1 MAVVAAP
8 KDAVRVLFASGVT
21 ALDSDME
28 GVTMLDGD
36 MEGVTALDDDMGGVG
51 VTEDEEVTAS
61 TGVMLGANGVE
72 VAATSYRLGEG
83 TTVEFGLGDGRP
95 LGYESANISS

>member
-8 KDAVRVLFASGVT
+8 KDAVLVLFAS
-21 ALDSDME
+21 
-28 GVTMLDGD
+28 
-36 MEGVTALDDDMGGVG
+36 GVTALDDDMGGVG
-51 VTEDEEVTAS
+51 VTEDEEVTEN